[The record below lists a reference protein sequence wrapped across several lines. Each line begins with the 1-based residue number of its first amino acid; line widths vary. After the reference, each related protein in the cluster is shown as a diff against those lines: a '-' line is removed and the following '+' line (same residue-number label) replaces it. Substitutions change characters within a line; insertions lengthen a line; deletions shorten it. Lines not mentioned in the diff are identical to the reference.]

1 MRDGCISDFL
11 YFTGNLKWRKNM
23 NKEFEFDKVFKSTME
38 KNRLDTVVLLGH
50 INPDGDAAGC
60 VMGLAHYIKINY
72 PQYEVIPYLADT
84 IDKGPHKI
92 IKQDQVFDPF
102 KKPDVEGKHYISIVC
117 DNAIISRMIG
127 KQYYENAM
135 ASIVI
140 DHHASNEG
148 YGDINYTKISEAC
161 AENVF
166 YILDKKSLQKAAI
179 NDLYPTAADY
189 IYLGIVQDTGG
200 FERAKE
206 STLYA
211 AMSLLEMGVKHN
223 VIMKTMHNDTLGSLQ
238 KKTFLLSKTNCA
250 FNGKVAYVCISKT
263 ESTEKDISYED
274 IHPIAEILRD
284 CEDIELSFT
293 MYEEEKGAWRCSF
306 RSDGEWINVNELLT
320 PFGGG
325 GHAAAAGLRKKTN
338 DVKGLREAIFERI
351 EILRKK
357 KV

>member
-1 MRDGCISDFL
+1 MKTEFDF
-11 YFTGNLKWRKNM
+11 
-23 NKEFEFDKVFKSTME
+23 NKEFESIMVRNKLE
-38 KNRLDTVVLLGH
+38 TVVLLGH

-60 VMGLAHYIKINY
+60 VMGLAHYIKVNY

-84 IDKGPHKI
+84 IDKGPGKM
-92 IKQDQVFDPF
+92 IKQDQIFDPF
-102 KKPDVEGKHYISIVC
+102 KRPDVKGKRYASIIC
-117 DNAIISRMIG
+117 DNAVISRMIG
-127 KQYYENAM
+127 REYYEEAI
-135 ASIVI
+135 ATIVI

-166 YILDKKSLQKAAI
+166 YILDEKSLQKTTAI
-179 NDLYPTAADY
+179 ESYPTAADY
-189 IYLGIVQDTGG
+189 IYLGIIQDTNG

-211 AMSLLEMGVKHN
+211 AMKLQEMGVKHS
-223 VIMKTMHNDTLGSLQ
+223 VVMKTMHNDTLKSLQ
-238 KKTFLLSKTNCA
+238 KKSFLLNKTSCI
-250 FNGKVAYVCISKT
+250 FDGKVAYVCVSKE
-263 ESTEKDISYED
+263 ESIEKEISYED

-293 MYEEEKGAWRCSF
+293 MYEEEKGIWRCSF

-338 DVKGLREAIFERI
+338 DVKELREAIVKNI
-351 EILRKK
+351 EVQRKK
-357 KV
+357 NA